1 MYDALNLADQVA
13 IITGSAT
20 GIGRETAR
28 IMAGRGARVAIADI
42 NLEGAEA
49 TAAEIGDAAM
59 AVRLALGDEESI
71 TAAVAAVVDR
81 FGRID
86 ILHNNATA
94 TGPGLVEQDGKLGDM
109 PNWVWETVFN
119 VICRG
124 TMILTRACLPFL
136 IEAKGAI
143 VMTVAGHALQGA
155 IRNAAYSAT
164 KAALIQMTRSI
175 ATAYGRKGVRCNAVA
190 PGLILTETVKRDFP
204 PQLLKLVLDETPRD
218 RVGAP
223 EEVAEAV
230 AFLASDAA
238 RNITGQCL
246 AVDGGVS
253 IHMPGLQAWMD
264 VFEPQEG

>member
-1 MYDALNLADQVA
+1 MYEALNLSGKVA
-13 IITGSAT
+13 IITGSAS

-28 IMAGRGARVAIADI
+28 IMAGRGAKVVIADI
-42 NLEGAEA
+42 NMEGAQV
-49 TAAEIGDAAM
+49 TASAIGDAAM
-59 AVRLALGDEESI
+59 AVALDLGDDESI
-71 TAAVAAVVDR
+71 AAAVAAVVDR

-94 TGPGLVEQDGKLGDM
+94 SGRELVEQDGMLEDM
-109 PNWVWETVFN
+109 PNWLWERLFHVN
-119 VICRG
+119 CRG
-124 TMILTRACLPFL
+124 AMVLTRTCLPYL
-136 IEAKGAI
+136 IEAKGSI
-143 VMTVAGHALQGA
+143 VNTVSGHALQGA
-155 IRNAAYSAT
+155 IRNMAYSAT

-175 ATAYGRKGVRCNAVA
+175 ATAYGRQGVRCNAVA

-204 PQLLKLVLDETPRD
+204 PELLKLVLDETPRD

-223 EEVAEAV
+223 EDVAEAV

-253 IHMPGLQAWMD
+253 MHMPGLQAWMD
-264 VFEPQEG
+264 VFEPKEA